1 MNFKELVGIVKDVQ
15 QKYNDG
21 VEEDSEIMK
30 LMALNE
36 LEMDEALWFVPTDD
50 VRYIEFERDSFLTM
64 SEPLM
69 AWHTYFNVYEQYE
82 FAVPMSQ
89 AGDCLEALNKILYTE
104 GDARRGFRAPA
115 LVRFIGAEDSYLSN
129 SYGEPVMFV
138 NIEDHISHNTDKGKR
153 GPKPFA
159 DTYAHDFPDPI
170 EPNAM
175 AARCSAN
182 FGTMRTSTAR
192 NGPVKV
198 QCARIAGV
206 EVPNKKRIETSLTY
220 IFGIGLT
227 TSQTILEDTGIEN
240 KRTYELD
247 ENELKILR
255 EEVEKYMVEGDL
267 RRFNALNIKRLKDIS
282 CYRGRRHAANLPLR
296 GQRTKTNAR
305 TRKGRA
311 KTVANKKK

>member
-1 MNFKELVGIVKDVQ
+1 M
-15 QKYNDG
+15 
-21 VEEDSEIMK
+21 
-30 LMALNE
+30 
-36 LEMDEALWFVPTDD
+36 WFLGGT
-50 VRYIEFERDSFLTM
+50 
-64 SEPLM
+64 
-69 AWHTYFNVYEQYE
+69 
-82 FAVPMSQ
+82 
-89 AGDCLEALNKILYTE
+89 
-104 GDARRGFRAPA
+104 
-115 LVRFIGAEDSYLSN
+115 
-129 SYGEPVMFV
+129 
-138 NIEDHISHNTDKGKR
+138 GKR